1 MNANATATVHQ
12 TGSTSGKN
20 ARKITEFDREVD
32 MSRNRVDF
40 STDER
45 GLH

>member
-1 MNANATATVHQ
+1 MNAHATATVHQ
-12 TGSTSGKN
+12 TGSASGKHS
-20 ARKITEFDREVD
+20 RKITEIDREVD

-40 STDER
+40 SSDEL